1 MVTGL
6 LWILFL
12 SHHSLDQLLLALL
25 LAASLDS
32 RSLALRHWREY
43 AVLEVDPLVYHPVLG
58 PLWLRRGPGSRRPFG
73 RLGEQTLLIL
83 EILA

>member
-1 MVTGL
+1 MTGL
-6 LWILFL
+6 LWIPWL
-12 SHHSLDQLLLALL
+12 SHHSLDQLLLVLL
-25 LAASLDS
+25 LAAFLDS

-43 AVLEVDPLVYHPVLG
+43 AVLEVDPLVYHQVLG
-58 PLWLRRGPGSRRPFG
+58 PLWLRRGPCSRRPLG